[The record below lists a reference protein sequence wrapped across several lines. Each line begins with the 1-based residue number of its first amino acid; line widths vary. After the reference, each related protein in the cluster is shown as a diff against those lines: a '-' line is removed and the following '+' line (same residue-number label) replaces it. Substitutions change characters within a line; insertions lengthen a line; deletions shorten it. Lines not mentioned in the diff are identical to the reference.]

1 MLRVYHVIVFVGH
14 LQCSCR
20 GTDPDTAYPSSW
32 NVLDL
37 LSRDF
42 YVNMDTEASFDF
54 ETCPLDGAL
63 LELQEVETSSINGE
77 RLGLSLSSWMLM
89 YRTDDDEQVL
99 SVLMQV
105 DEDEAGNP
113 LEFREKQQLG
123 IEKRYVLLVGC

>member
-1 MLRVYHVIVFVGH
+1 
-14 LQCSCR
+14 
-20 GTDPDTAYPSSW
+20 
-32 NVLDL
+32 
-37 LSRDF
+37 
-42 YVNMDTEASFDF
+42 MDTEASFDF